1 MLDNKTE
8 QDEVLKFDQVS
19 ICYGSGIKAL
29 NNISLR
35 FVKGESVVICGP
47 NGSGKTTLLK
57 AAAGLLLPTEGQV
70 FLVKEKLTKKNRN
83 HAFKKIGFLF
93 QEAEDQLF
101 CPTVREDV
109 EYGPIN
115 QGLNAEIIKQRVEY
129 AFDIMGLTDLAD
141 RPIHHLSGGQ
151 KKRVAL
157 AGILA
162 MQPSIL
168 VLDEPTNG
176 LDGQTSQELVKTLQ
190 HLNQAHGFTLI
201 VVTHDLNSISQYA
214 QRIIILKEGRIFKD
228 GPIREVV
235 SNIEALEEA
244 NIEPPIITRYF
255 YLKNKQNQV
264 ENKKLPLSIEEA
276 ILMVNG

>member
-8 QDEVLKFDQVS
+8 ESEVLKFDQVS
-19 ICYGSGIKAL
+19 IHYGNGIKAL

-35 FVKGESVVICGP
+35 FMAGESVVICGP

-57 AAAGLLLPTEGQV
+57 AAAGLLLPLEGQV
-70 FLVKEKLTKKNRN
+70 YLVNEKLTKKTRN
-83 HAFKKIGFLF
+83 NAFQKIGFLF
-93 QEAEDQLF
+93 QDAEDQLF

-109 EYGPIN
+109 EYGPLN
-115 QGLNAEIIKQRVEY
+115 QGLNAQTIKQRVEY
-129 AFDIMGLTDLAD
+129 AFEVMGLQYLAD

-190 HLNQAHGFTLI
+190 HLNQEQGFTLI

-214 QRIIILKEGRIFKD
+214 QRMIILKEGSIFKD
-228 GPIREVV
+228 GPVREVV

-255 YLKNKQNQV
+255 YLKNKQKEV
-264 ENKKLPLSIEEA
+264 ENKRLPLSIDEA
-276 ILMVNG
+276 MGLINY